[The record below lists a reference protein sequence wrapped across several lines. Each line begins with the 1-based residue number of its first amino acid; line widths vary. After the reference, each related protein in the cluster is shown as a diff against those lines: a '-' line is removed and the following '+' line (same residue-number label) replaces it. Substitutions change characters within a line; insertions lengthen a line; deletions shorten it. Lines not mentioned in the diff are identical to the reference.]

1 MRLPRPRSLG
11 FTLPEL
17 VMTITII
24 AILGALVGPRLMSSS
39 PFETRG
45 FYDEAQAVVRYA
57 QKTAIA
63 RRQIVTVCVKADRV
77 FAISSTDCDAPTPT
91 YLPHPLG
98 GADLVATSRGG
109 VTLGPAGT
117 FFSFNGLGRATPNP
131 PPDITFSITVAG
143 DPARKI
149 VIAAETGYVSR

>member
-1 MRLPRPRSLG
+1 MHLPRSRSLG

-24 AILGALVGPRLMSSS
+24 AVLGALVGPRLMSSS
-39 PFETRG
+39 AFETRG

-63 RRQIVTVCVKADRV
+63 RRQLVTVCIESDRI
-77 FAISSTDCDAPTPT
+77 FAISNANCGTPT
-91 YLPHPLG
+91 FLAHPFNTGNPLR
-98 GADLVATSRGG
+98 ASSRGG
-109 VTLGPAGT
+109 VTLTPAGT
-117 FFSFNGLGRATPNP
+117 FFTFDGLGRPNPSP
-131 PPDITFSITVAG
+131 PPDITFTSPVAG

-149 VIAAETGYVSR
+149 VIAEETGYVSR

>member
-1 MRLPRPRSLG
+1 
-11 FTLPEL
+11 
-17 VMTITII
+17 MTITII

-45 FYDEAQAVVRYA
+45 FYDEVQAVVRYA

-63 RRQIVTVCVKADRV
+63 RRRSVTVCVEAARI
-77 FAISSTDCDAPTPT
+77 FAISNANCGAPT
-91 YLPHPLG
+91 YLLHPVG
-98 GADLVATSRGG
+98 GGDLIASSGGG

-117 FFSFNGLGRATPNP
+117 SFTFDGLGRPTPNP
-131 PPDITFSITVAG
+131 PPDITFTSPVAG
-143 DPARKI
+143 DPVRQI

>member
-1 MRLPRPRSLG
+1 
-11 FTLPEL
+11 
-17 VMTITII
+17 MTITII

-45 FYDEAQAVVRYA
+45 FYDEAQAVVRFA

-63 RRQIVTVCVKADRV
+63 RRRVITVCVEADRI
-77 FAISSTDCDAPTPT
+77 FAISNAACGTPT
-91 YLPHPLG
+91 FLPHPLG

-131 PPDITFSITVAG
+131 PPDITFTSTVAG

-149 VIAAETGYVSR
+149 VIAEETGYVSR

>member
-1 MRLPRPRSLG
+1 MHLPLSRSPG

-24 AILGALVGPRLMSSS
+24 AVLGALVGPRLMSSS
-39 PFETRG
+39 AFETRG
-45 FYDEAQAVVRYA
+45 FYDEAHAVVRYA

-63 RRQIVTVCVKADRV
+63 RRRSVTVCVEADKI
-77 FAISSTDCDAPTPT
+77 FAISNADCSTPT
-91 YLPHPLG
+91 YLAHPVG
-98 GADLVATSRGG
+98 GGNLIANSRGG
-109 VTLGPAGT
+109 VTLAPT
-117 FFSFNGLGRATPNP
+117 TPFSFDGLGRPTPNP
-131 PPDITFSITVAG
+131 PPDITFTSTVAG